1 VDVWR
6 EYVSKFTLD
15 ELFKPDQL
23 VPPPPPEFP
32 QPTDEEIDPLT
43 QAVSITTSQTT
54 WQNRSTILLRE
65 VNVTLSR
72 IIRWFEGGS
81 KGTKTSVPA
90 PSDIPKS
97 SPPEKR
103 EPVKKTALQVV
114 NDMVNARLKKP
125 EVDILDDDGR
135 RGLGVIRSQEY
146 QLLKNR
152 GISVLSVSIDNL
164 RLNPA
169 IEETLINRWSAS
181 WHENA
186 EAERKQIE
194 RRQNV
199 FKSSGQEK
207 AIRQYAERL
216 SSDLTRKK
224 PYGVKETL
232 KTLLMRTRTIILNDD
247 KLRKD
252 MDDEQQALE
261 DILRWVEENE

>member
-6 EYVSKFTLD
+6 EYVSRFTLD
-15 ELFKPDQL
+15 ELYKPEQF
-23 VPPPPPEFP
+23 VPPPPLEIP

-43 QAVSITTSQTT
+43 QAVSITASQTS
-54 WQNRSTILLRE
+54 WQNRFTLLLRE

-72 IIRWFEGGS
+72 IIRRLEGGS
-81 KGTKTSVPA
+81 NNTMASA
-90 PSDIPKS
+90 SASSDIPKS
-97 SPPEKR
+97 SPHEKR
-103 EPVKKTALQVV
+103 EPTKKTALQVV
-114 NDMVNARLKKP
+114 NDMVNARLEKP

-135 RGLGVIRSQEY
+135 RGLGVVPSQEY

-152 GISVLSVSIDNL
+152 GISVLSVNIGNL
-164 RLNPA
+164 RLNPV
-169 IEETLINRWSAS
+169 IEETIINRWSAS

-207 AIRQYAERL
+207 ATRQYAERL
-216 SSDLTRKK
+216 SMDLARKK
-224 PYGVKETL
+224 PFGVKETL
-232 KTLLMRTRTIILNDD
+232 KTLLMRTRTIIVNDD
-247 KLRKD
+247 QLRRD
-252 MDDEQQALE
+252 MNEEQQALD